1 MGPKTTT
8 IIWVRAE
15 TPYPLDLRLEAGLR
29 PVTPNKSF
37 IQRRRG
43 KVKVHVYVLMQL
55 KFYGTFPKPGC
66 DVILPM
72 PAIAA
77 YAEATSAN
85 TNQSKPTGTAY
96 VPGQGRVR
104 VLHKTQFQSVPPSR
118 KRNHQRTLTTNHP
131 LPHLQTQTSH
141 TDSA

>member
-1 MGPKTTT
+1 MQNTDAPSPPAREWVRDRRDEFRRVGPKTTK

-37 IQRRRG
+37 IQKRRG

-77 YAEATSAN
+77 YA
-85 TNQSKPTGTAY
+85 
-96 VPGQGRVR
+96 
-104 VLHKTQFQSVPPSR
+104 
-118 KRNHQRTLTTNHP
+118 
-131 LPHLQTQTSH
+131 
-141 TDSA
+141 